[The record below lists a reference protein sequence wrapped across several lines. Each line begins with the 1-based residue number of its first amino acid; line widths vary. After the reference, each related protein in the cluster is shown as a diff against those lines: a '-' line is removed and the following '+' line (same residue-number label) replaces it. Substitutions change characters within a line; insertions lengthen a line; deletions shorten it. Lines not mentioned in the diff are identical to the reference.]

1 VLHVTNGDCAAEG
14 LRKAGL
20 PGRVVVFA
28 DALHEGPAPIVE
40 DDEWYRRRADYHAS
54 RGHGSAQKIRA
65 DLVAADSAI
74 DRARTEDEIVLW
86 FEHDLFD
93 QLLLIRLLDRLSGW
107 PVGQPPITLVCPDRY
122 LGPLTA
128 EALAALFP
136 VRQPVGPAQ
145 FQLARTAWAAFRSD
159 DPTAIQRVLDT
170 DTTPLPFLAGALRRH
185 LEEFPS
191 TREGLSRTERD
202 ILELLCRGPRS
213 PRDLFPA
220 LQALEERIFMGD
232 ATFKWLLQEL
242 SAVDPRAIALRT
254 ERDDLASGPLPP
266 AVRGSQLPRGVASIT
281 AFGRD
286 LLDARADRVSFC
298 GIDRWLGGVHL
309 EGRGPIWRWDAA
321 SNRLANR

>member
-1 VLHVTNGDCAAEG
+1 
-14 LRKAGL
+14 
-20 PGRVVVFA
+20 VFA

-40 DDEWYRRRADYHAS
+40 DDEWYRRRADHHAS
-54 RGHGSAQKIRA
+54 RGHGSADKIRA
-65 DLVAADSAI
+65 DLAAADTAI
-74 DRARTEDEIVLW
+74 DRARTEEEIVLW

-107 PVGQPPITLVCPDRY
+107 PVGQPPITLICPDRY
-122 LGPLTA
+122 LGRLTGD
-128 EALAALFP
+128 ALAALFP
-136 VRQPVGPAQ
+136 VRQPIGPGQ

-159 DPTAIQRVLDT
+159 DPTAIQRLLNQ
-170 DTTPLPFLAGALRRH
+170 DTTPLAFLAGALRRH

-220 LQALEERIFMGD
+220 QQALEERIFMGD
-232 ATFKWLLQEL
+232 STFRWLLEEL

-254 ERDDLASGPLPP
+254 ERDDGA
-266 AVRGSQLPRGVASIT
+266 QLPRGVASIT

-286 LLDARADRVSFC
+286 LLDARADRVAAC

-309 EGRGPIWRWDAA
+309 EGRGPMWRWDAA
-321 SNRLANR
+321 TNRLSTR

>member
-1 VLHVTNGDCAAEG
+1 MLHVTNGDCAADG

-20 PGRVVVFA
+20 PGHVVVFA
-28 DALHEGPAPIVE
+28 DALHEGPAPIVDE
-40 DDEWYRRRADYHAS
+40 DEWYRRRADYHAS
-54 RGHGSAQKIRA
+54 RGHGSAGKIRA
-65 DLVAADSAI
+65 DLAAADTAI
-74 DRARTEDEIVLW
+74 DRARAEGEIVLW

-107 PVGQPPITLVCPDRY
+107 PVGQPPITLICPDRY
-122 LGPLTA
+122 LGRLTGD
-128 EALAALFP
+128 ALAALFP
-136 VRQPVGPAQ
+136 VRQPIGPGQ

-159 DPTAIQRVLDT
+159 DPTAIQRLLDQ

-213 PRDLFPA
+213 PRQLFPA
-220 LQALEERIFMGD
+220 QQALEERIFMGD
-232 ATFKWLLQEL
+232 STFKWLLEEL
-242 SAVDPRAIALRT
+242 SAIDPRAIALRA
-254 ERDDLASGPLPP
+254 ERDDSA
-266 AVRGSQLPRGVASIT
+266 QLPRGVASIT

-286 LLDARADRVSFC
+286 LLDARADRVAAC

-309 EGRGPIWRWDAA
+309 EGRGPMWRWDSAT
-321 SNRLANR
+321 NRLATR